1 MIDIID
7 DVIQALGSIEAVG
20 GRVYRHWPKKGLS
33 FPAILVSRVSGSTKL
48 SDADGS
54 EILAQVA
61 YSLDIV
67 CTSQR
72 DLDDIAEEAADIVAG
87 YNLHRTGM
95 MDMYDDQYRTYRTVL
110 TVSGT
115 VDKRGNTF
123 IN

>member
-1 MIDIID
+1 MIEIIN
-7 DVIQALGSIEAVG
+7 DVIESLGSIEALN

-33 FPAILVSRVSGSTKL
+33 FPSILVSRISGTTKL

-54 EILAQVA
+54 EIQATLT

-67 CTSQR
+67 CESQA
-72 DLDDIAEEAADIVAG
+72 DLDAIASEAADIMAG
-87 YNLHRTGM
+87 YNLHRTGLV
-95 MDMYDDQYRTYRTVL
+95 DLYDDQHRIYRTVL

-123 IN
+123 TN